1 MKALSEPTQATDVII
16 VGAGIV
22 GLTLAVRLQLE
33 GKRVC
38 LIDAV
43 GPASGAS
50 YGNAGFLSRG
60 SIFPPV
66 SRGDLWRLPKYLLDP
81 ASPLTIRPAYLPD
94 LVPWGVRLIA
104 ATRPNRMAQIIAA
117 LASLSRDAI
126 SSYAPLLSAAAAQDL
141 VDVRGS
147 LIVCRTAATLE
158 QKSRAI
164 PSWCENGIEAFRIDR
179 ARARELEPALSDEI
193 AGAIYLPDNGRCVN
207 PGALGLRFA
216 AYLEANGGR
225 MVIAKAN
232 KIIPNNGS
240 WRIQT
245 SSGDFEAPQVVVA
258 AGRWSDE
265 LLTPFGMTIPLA
277 SERGYHLMLP
287 DAGVELSRPC
297 VMAEPFFAATPM
309 TEGLRLA
316 GTVEFAHA
324 DAPMSPKRAD
334 NLFELARRYL
344 PGLGREGATRW
355 MGIRPSFPDALPAI
369 GEVRGRTG
377 LFYSFGHQ
385 HVGLTFAAS
394 SAKLLADLMLDRR
407 PGVDPTPFSLERFS
421 RGRQSKDII

>member
-1 MKALSEPTQATDVII
+1 MKPLSVKNQASDVVII
-16 VGAGIV
+16 GAGIV
-22 GLTLAVRLQLE
+22 GLTLAVRLHLE
-33 GKRVC
+33 GKTVC

-66 SRGDLWRLPKYLLDP
+66 SRSDLWRLPKYLLDP

-94 LVPWGVRLIA
+94 LVPWGMRLIA
-104 ATRPNRMAQIIAA
+104 ATRPKRLEQIIAA

-126 SSYAPLLSAAAAQDL
+126 SSYAPLLSAAAAEEL

-147 LIVCRTAATLE
+147 LIVCRTSVTLD
-158 QKSRAI
+158 QKTRLI
-164 PSWCENGIEAFRIDR
+164 PGWRENGIAAFRIDR
-179 ARARELEPALSDEI
+179 AKARELEPALSDDI
-193 AGAIYLPDNGRCVN
+193 AGAIYLPDNGRCIS
-207 PGALGLRFA
+207 PGALGRRFA

-232 KIIPNNGS
+232 SVSSYKGS
-240 WRIQT
+240 WLVQT
-245 SSGDFEAPQVVVA
+245 SGGNFEAPQVVVA

-265 LLTPFGMTIPLA
+265 LLAPFDVTIPLA

-287 DAGVELSRPC
+287 EAGVELSRPC

-309 TEGLRLA
+309 IDGLRLA

-324 DAPMSPKRAD
+324 NAPMNPKRAD
-334 NLFELARRYL
+334 NLFDLARRYL
-344 PGLGREGATRW
+344 PGLSREGATRW
-355 MGIRPSFPDALPAI
+355 MGVRPSFPDALPAI
-369 GEVRGRTG
+369 GEVSGKAG

-385 HVGLTFAAS
+385 HVGLTLAAS
-394 SAKLLADLMLDRR
+394 SAKLLAELMLNRR
-407 PGVDPTPFSLERFS
+407 PGIDPAPFDLDRFS
-421 RGRQSKDII
+421 RGRQPKDII

>member
-1 MKALSEPTQATDVII
+1 MKTYSKPGHSSDVVII
-16 VGAGIV
+16 GAGII
-22 GLTLAVRLQLE
+22 GLTLAIRLHLE
-33 GKRVC
+33 GKTVC

-81 ASPLTIRPAYLPD
+81 ASPLAIRAAYLPE
-94 LVPWGVRLIA
+94 LIPWGVRLFA
-104 ATRPNRMAQIIAA
+104 ATRPKRLERIIAA

-126 SSYAPLLSAAAAQDL
+126 SSYAPLLSAAAAEEL

-147 LIVCRTAATLE
+147 LIVCRTTATLDE
-158 QKSRAI
+158 KARQI
-164 PSWCENGIEAFRIDR
+164 PRWRENGIEAFRIDR
-179 ARARELEPALSDEI
+179 AKARELEPALSEDI
-193 AGAIYLPDNGRCVN
+193 AGAIYLPDNGRCIS
-207 PGALGLRFA
+207 PGVLGLRFA
-216 AYLEANGGR
+216 AHLEAKGSR
-225 MVIAKAN
+225 MVIAQAN
-232 KIIPNNGS
+232 SISFCKGS
-240 WRIQT
+240 WLVET
-245 SSGDFEAPQVVVA
+245 SKGNFEAPQVVVA

-265 LLTPFGMTIPLA
+265 LLAPFDLTIPLA

-287 DAGVELSRPC
+287 DAGVQLSRPC

-309 TEGLRLA
+309 IDGLRLA

-324 DAPMSPKRAD
+324 NAPMNPKRAD
-334 NLFELARRYL
+334 NLFDLAQGYL
-344 PGLGREGATRW
+344 PGLNREGATRW
-355 MGIRPSFPDALPAI
+355 MGVRPSFPDALPAI
-369 GEVRGRTG
+369 GEVGGRTG

-394 SAKLLADLMLDRR
+394 SAKLLAELMLNRR
-407 PGVDPTPFSLERFS
+407 PGIDPAPFSLDRFS
-421 RGRQSKDII
+421 RGDNPRT